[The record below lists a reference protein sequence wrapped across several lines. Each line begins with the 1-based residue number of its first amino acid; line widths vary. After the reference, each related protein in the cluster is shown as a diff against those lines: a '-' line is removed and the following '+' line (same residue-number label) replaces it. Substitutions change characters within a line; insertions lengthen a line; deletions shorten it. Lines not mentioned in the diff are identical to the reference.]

1 MENVVADVATK
12 EGGNIMPNG
21 DRRGPE
27 GMGPMTGRGAGF
39 CNGANAPG
47 FRNNGIAGGYG
58 QGMGAGRG
66 FGREF
71 HGVPLGAGYGRG
83 RGFGRGIQSPYISQ
97 NNPSYSKESEKEYI
111 ENEVSFLKEQLNALE
126 GRLADMQEDE

>member
-1 MENVVADVATK
+1 VDTVKEWEQDEASVENSMVS
-12 EGGNIMPNG
+12 
-21 DRRGPE
+21 
-27 GMGPMTGRGAGF
+27 
-39 CNGANAPG
+39 
-47 FRNNGIAGGYG
+47 
-58 QGMGAGRG
+58 
-66 FGREF
+66 
-71 HGVPLGAGYGRG
+71 PLGAGYGRG